1 MKPELLRNIF
11 LVIFI
16 ASTLFLVSF
25 FGRAGGTMPP
35 ATVPTRFPPETET
48 PETIGTAEP
57 GESSSSSHEPSGNIS
72 TSAMLGSLITSV
84 TSLVGFITT
93 TVITWRKEKRE
104 SSLADMERRKLETEL
119 EKSKLE
125 LEELKKKSEKK
136 EVKTKTSKK

>member
-16 ASTLFLVSF
+16 ASTLVLVSF
-25 FGRAGGTMPP
+25 SGLAGLP
-35 ATVPTRFPPETET
+35 APTTDPTFAPGTET
-48 PETIGTAEP
+48 PEVVGTLEP
-57 GESSSSSHEPSGNIS
+57 GSSSESSQEPSASMNS
-72 TSAMLGSLITSV
+72 SAVLGSIITSV

-125 LEELKKKSEKK
+125 LEELKKRSEKK
-136 EVKTKTSKK
+136 EVKRKTGKK